1 MEDFPDPMADT
12 DQPAEQRLTKLLD
25 ELAGLGFCLPGSIST
40 RQMRCGNPRCR
51 CKADPPQLHG
61 PYTYWTRTVGGR
73 TIAQLLS
80 AEQLKHYQP
89 WIENHRR
96 LRQLVKEIETLAVQ
110 TIQQAEGWKPKQRPT
125 DHGRHDH

>member
-12 DQPAEQRLTKLLD
+12 NQPAEQRLT
-25 ELAGLGFCLPGSIST
+25 ELINELTGLGFCLPGSIST
-40 RQMRCGNPRCR
+40 RRMRCGNPRCR

-61 PYTYWTRTVGGR
+61 PYTYWTRTVSGR
-73 TIAQLLS
+73 TVAQLLS
-80 AEQLKHYQP
+80 ADQLERYQP

-110 TIQQAEGWKPKQRPT
+110 TIQQAEGWKPKQRPPNQSRQ
-125 DHGRHDH
+125 DR